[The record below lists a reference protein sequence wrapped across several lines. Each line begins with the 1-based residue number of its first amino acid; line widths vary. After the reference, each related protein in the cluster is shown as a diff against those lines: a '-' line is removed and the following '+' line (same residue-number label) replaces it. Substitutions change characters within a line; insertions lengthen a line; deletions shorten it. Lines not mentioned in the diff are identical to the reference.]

1 MLMLT
6 FETQGWEIILFIC
19 FNICGDT
26 RIVEISACQ
35 TPLSWLEAPG
45 GIWLSTLAK

>member
-6 FETQGWEIILFIC
+6 FETQDWEIILFTC

-26 RIVEISACQ
+26 RIVEIAVCQ
-35 TPLSWLEAPG
+35 IPLLWLEAPG
-45 GIWLSTLAK
+45 VIWLSTQAK